1 MWLLVLLLFS
11 LTTTLLYYVAVKFN
25 PSSLAKLALI
35 SWGATIMFTV
45 DAVFSYLE
53 GEEPIEFSWSAL
65 QLSGVLVAVIIAI
78 WLLSLV
84 LFNSRKQ

>member
-1 MWLLVLLLFS
+1 MWLLVLLFFS
-11 LTTTLLYYVAVKFN
+11 LITTLFYYVVVKFN

-45 DAVFSYLE
+45 DAVFAYLE
-53 GEEPIEFSWSAL
+53 GEEPVEFSWNAL
-65 QLSGVLVAVIIAI
+65 QLSSVLIAVVIAI

-84 LFNSRKQ
+84 LFSRKQ